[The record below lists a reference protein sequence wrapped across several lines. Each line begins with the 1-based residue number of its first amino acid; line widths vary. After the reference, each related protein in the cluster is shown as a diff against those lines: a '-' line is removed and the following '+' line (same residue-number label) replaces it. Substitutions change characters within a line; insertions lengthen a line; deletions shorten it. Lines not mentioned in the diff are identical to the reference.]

1 MIANLT
7 SQLNIL
13 PFSYNQG
20 FRGIIAFCESIRKS
34 KKNSHSRK
42 VFMIFI
48 TFKFSFVML
57 RVHFSKRWE
66 VNAPFYRM
74 FFFCP
79 NNEWLFA
86 WLLHAL
92 IHDIMRTSH
101 DVIHQTCLVA
111 NKHCITWFFLSSFH
125 MPWSHGVTFLGKAAP
140 LMIVIVMLFFQIL
153 LTVHKSIVRPPWKKS
168 LRWRQLWWTAE
179 RLCFAKEERDSRDR
193 EGDLN

>member
-1 MIANLT
+1 M
-7 SQLNIL
+7 SQQKSFHDFYHFQIQFCDVKSSLFKKMRGERAIL
-13 PFSYNQG
+13 LD
-20 FRGIIAFCESIRKS
+20 
-34 KKNSHSRK
+34 
-42 VFMIFI
+42 V
-48 TFKFSFVML
+48 
-57 RVHFSKRWE
+57 
-66 VNAPFYRM
+66 
-74 FFFCP
+74 FFCP
-79 NNEWLFA
+79 NEWLFV

-111 NKHCITWFFLSSFH
+111 IKRCFTWFFLSSFH
-125 MPWSHGVTFLGKAAP
+125 MPWSHGVTFLGTSAP